1 MLQDP
6 AYLAVRH
13 GGRLIDGLS
22 VLLRDNRW
30 PAGVATPTS
39 AR

>member
-13 GGRLIDGLS
+13 EGRLIDGLS

-30 PAGVATPTS
+30 PRR
-39 AR
+39 ARRRRHAR